1 MPCRLDMKNVLA
13 TMVPSVD
20 KDTHTVLHLTA
31 VYYGEDE
38 KRDRRGNIRFIRR
51 YFPQIDLRE
60 IPKMAHAELVIVHPE
75 DFCRYANEFFN

>member
-1 MPCRLDMKNVLA
+1 MFLLPWYPRL
-13 TMVPSVD
+13 TR
-20 KDTHTVLHLTA
+20 THTVLHLTA

-51 YFPQIDLRE
+51 YFPQIELRE
-60 IPKMAHAELVIVHPE
+60 IPKMAHAELVIIHPE

>member
-1 MPCRLDMKNVLA
+1 
-13 TMVPSVD
+13 MVPSVD

-51 YFPQIDLRE
+51 GSLQYWRRS
-60 IPKMAHAELVIVHPE
+60 AG
-75 DFCRYANEFFN
+75 

>member
-1 MPCRLDMKNVLA
+1 MKNVLA

-51 YFPQIDLRE
+51 GSLQYWRRS
-60 IPKMAHAELVIVHPE
+60 AG
-75 DFCRYANEFFN
+75 